1 MERKGY
7 FITPKAAIRQLNAKG
22 MYQVL
27 ENELYIDEDSIPY
40 FCWRLFQTDNFTW
53 INSSDWDIRCSHIHD
68 IGCKYHQVVKVKL
81 TVAEMIEMG
90 ILIPIR
96 DREGHYFCKDIPVE
110 FLEVVDITGHQ
121 INNMFYRMLKATN
134 APKYVQLA
142 YRAGVALNF
151 GWFTTGKQKID
162 LNRLYCKEW
171 NNDKREGK
179 KK

>member
-1 MERKGY
+1 
-7 FITPKAAIRQLNAKG
+7 
-22 MYQVL
+22 
-27 ENELYIDEDSIPY
+27 
-40 FCWRLFQTDNFTW
+40 
-53 INSSDWDIRCSHIHD
+53 
-68 IGCKYHQVVKVKL
+68 
-81 TVAEMIEMG
+81 
-90 ILIPIR
+90 
-96 DREGHYFCKDIPVE
+96 
-110 FLEVVDITGHQ
+110 
-121 INNMFYRMLKATN
+121 MFYRMLKATN